1 MSEPLEAEAMRV
13 LIKRL
18 RPRMK
23 HVKDGIS
30 ADVAGLLIYSLVENQ
45 AVTIELR
52 NAAIEQLRAELGAA
66 RAEIAAMRRGPEP
79 VDDGM
84 SMVDMEIGLIGGWP
98 NG

>member
-52 NAAIEQLRAELGAA
+52 NEQLRAELGAA